1 LDATDPILTGWVGA
15 YNFSASVGEVPAYF
29 DDLTLSAPSCPT
41 AVRSSTW
48 GSLKQL
54 YR

>member
-1 LDATDPILTGWVGA
+1 VDASSPLLFGWVGA

-29 DDLTLSAPSCPT
+29 DNLTLGHPAPTPT
-41 AVRSSTW
+41 ASKSW
-48 GSLKQL
+48 GQLKKL